1 MMTTFNG
8 IAVTDEINRY
18 NQKFTLNA
26 MYQSYTQQWSELLP
40 CGINH
45 NSEKDIGISKLT
57 GIYIEPGKAYMT
69 NSVSFA
75 DSKEEGEKILQHNY
89 EYQYEHNVI
98 NHMDKYNALIDKIKG
113 YIFGEYKLFWRNGV
127 LVYNK
132 GIVERLFPDLCANSQ
147 DGLLDIELL
156 SPVLPGIYKK
166 GDLLI
171 FAHRYFRRGCSYL
184 NSLNTAFLS
193 RIEQVDKTTSSVKV
207 AIDLDCI
214 GLAGTEHEELEYQ
227 YWWGPKFNDDL
238 NSIPLGV
245 TVHENEHYNALT
257 SEIKRTE
264 FGWYIQD
271 DKHTFECEEITDVA
285 NAVINGSMMYAC
297 RFVHSMVDKT
307 TGIPIHLDGAIRAY
321 SDESMIERLDIPI
334 NKCDR
339 NTIYKKLWRID
350 GAIPI
355 ITWKELIT
363 HYYRDNMMIGE
374 YFGGHDEKLTHEKSA
389 DGKPDKEGFS
399 VDSFIPC
406 NINSGDGIRV
416 YFSFSNRF
424 NDCGEYNISIRPCSY
439 LIVNGESLKYFES
452 ETVPLFKHLKRKGFC
467 VRLPNTKQVSF
478 LDQVYNFPVFECQ
491 DIASA
496 NGVLASL
503 SLFCDK
509 WVEHGDDRLIS
520 FTIKVAYSDKVGAFS
535 FLGHV
540 VDFARFFSAGFNCLP
555 AEEAIYDWLS
565 GAYDYITQQFKN
577 SSKIKPFD
585 TIIAPG
591 IIGIKR
597 QFIDPKFI
605 QTFCDEKGACLLS
618 LSEEEMS
625 FVISNRITAAMVFV
639 DENRKCSKCHSD
651 YLNCDC
657 ISILDDGV
665 VEIIEKGT
673 PLGLV
678 WTNRSAITA

>member
-89 EYQYEHNVI
+89 EYQYKHNVI

-166 GDLLI
+166 DDLLI

-193 RIEQVDKTTSSVKV
+193 RIEQVDRTTSSVKV

-271 DKHTFECEEITDVA
+271 I
-285 NAVINGSMMYAC
+285 S
-297 RFVHSMVDKT
+297 
-307 TGIPIHLDGAIRAY
+307 IHL
-321 SDESMIERLDIPI
+321 
-334 NKCDR
+334 
-339 NTIYKKLWRID
+339 
-350 GAIPI
+350 
-355 ITWKELIT
+355 
-363 HYYRDNMMIGE
+363 
-374 YFGGHDEKLTHEKSA
+374 
-389 DGKPDKEGFS
+389 S
-399 VDSFIPC
+399 V
-406 NINSGDGIRV
+406 
-416 YFSFSNRF
+416 
-424 NDCGEYNISIRPCSY
+424 
-439 LIVNGESLKYFES
+439 
-452 ETVPLFKHLKRKGFC
+452 RK
-467 VRLPNTKQVSF
+467 
-478 LDQVYNFPVFECQ
+478 
-491 DIASA
+491 
-496 NGVLASL
+496 
-503 SLFCDK
+503 
-509 WVEHGDDRLIS
+509 
-520 FTIKVAYSDKVGAFS
+520 
-535 FLGHV
+535 
-540 VDFARFFSAGFNCLP
+540 
-555 AEEAIYDWLS
+555 
-565 GAYDYITQQFKN
+565 
-577 SSKIKPFD
+577 
-585 TIIAPG
+585 
-591 IIGIKR
+591 
-597 QFIDPKFI
+597 
-605 QTFCDEKGACLLS
+605 
-618 LSEEEMS
+618 
-625 FVISNRITAAMVFV
+625 
-639 DENRKCSKCHSD
+639 
-651 YLNCDC
+651 
-657 ISILDDGV
+657 
-665 VEIIEKGT
+665 
-673 PLGLV
+673 
-678 WTNRSAITA
+678 

>member
-1 MMTTFNG
+1 MVF
-8 IAVTDEINRY
+8 
-18 NQKFTLNA
+18 
-26 MYQSYTQQWSELLP
+26 SY
-40 CGINH
+40 
-45 NSEKDIGISKLT
+45 
-57 GIYIEPGKAYMT
+57 
-69 NSVSFA
+69 
-75 DSKEEGEKILQHNY
+75 
-89 EYQYEHNVI
+89 
-98 NHMDKYNALIDKIKG
+98 
-113 YIFGEYKLFWRNGV
+113 
-127 LVYNK
+127 
-132 GIVERLFPDLCANSQ
+132 
-147 DGLLDIELL
+147 
-156 SPVLPGIYKK
+156 
-166 GDLLI
+166 
-171 FAHRYFRRGCSYL
+171 
-184 NSLNTAFLS
+184 
-193 RIEQVDKTTSSVKV
+193 
-207 AIDLDCI
+207 
-214 GLAGTEHEELEYQ
+214 
-227 YWWGPKFNDDL
+227 
-238 NSIPLGV
+238 
-245 TVHENEHYNALT
+245 
-257 SEIKRTE
+257 
-264 FGWYIQD
+264 
-271 DKHTFECEEITDVA
+271 IT
-285 NAVINGSMMYAC
+285 
-297 RFVHSMVDKT
+297 
-307 TGIPIHLDGAIRAY
+307 
-321 SDESMIERLDIPI
+321 
-334 NKCDR
+334 
-339 NTIYKKLWRID
+339 
-350 GAIPI
+350 
-355 ITWKELIT
+355 
-363 HYYRDNMMIGE
+363 
-374 YFGGHDEKLTHEKSA
+374 
-389 DGKPDKEGFS
+389 
-399 VDSFIPC
+399 
-406 NINSGDGIRV
+406 
-416 YFSFSNRF
+416 
-424 NDCGEYNISIRPCSY
+424 
-439 LIVNGESLKYFES
+439 
-452 ETVPLFKHLKRKGFC
+452 HLKRKGFC